1 MKSPLDIRKVY
12 TPQNGLKIEFL
23 QVEGNRV
30 LDLKQVKQLLISNI
44 VYKSFF
50 KLVENHITLEKETL
64 TIITEKLLPMIFTPR
79 EKDNL
84 KYEFIFTSMIDEELS
99 FIRLWYSKE
108 TNTNYIRTIKY
119 YDKNMVEK

>member
-12 TPQNGLKIEFL
+12 TPQNDLKIEFL

-30 LDLKQVKQLLISNI
+30 LDIKQIKQLLISNI

-50 KLVENHITLEKETL
+50 KLIENHITLEKETL

-79 EKDNL
+79 DKDNL
-84 KYEFIFTSMIDEELS
+84 KYEFIFTSIIDEELG

-108 TNTNYIRTIKY
+108 ANTNYIRTIKY

>member
-12 TPQNGLKIEFL
+12 TPQNDLKIEFL

-30 LDLKQVKQLLISNI
+30 LDIKQIKQLLISNI

-50 KLVENHITLEKETL
+50 KLIENHITLEKETL

-79 EKDNL
+79 DKDNL

-108 TNTNYIRTIKY
+108 SNTNYIRTIKY

>member
-12 TPQNGLKIEFL
+12 TPQNDLKIEFL

-30 LDLKQVKQLLISNI
+30 LDIKQIKQLLISNI

-79 EKDNL
+79 DKDNL

-108 TNTNYIRTIKY
+108 ANTNYIRTIKY

>member
-64 TIITEKLLPMIFTPR
+64 TIITEKLLPMIFTPK

>member
-12 TPQNGLKIEFL
+12 TPQNDLKIEFL

-30 LDLKQVKQLLISNI
+30 LDIKQIKQLLISNI

-79 EKDNL
+79 NKDNL
-84 KYEFIFTSMIDEELS
+84 KYEFIFTSIIDEELS

-108 TNTNYIRTIKY
+108 ANTNYIRTIKY

>member
-64 TIITEKLLPMIFTPR
+64 TIITEKLLPMIFTPK

-99 FIRLWYSKE
+99 FIRLWYSKK